1 MTLFWAILFVM
12 LVIAELCTLQLISIW
27 FAIGSFLAMI
37 ASYYDCSILT
47 QSIIFVVSSGV
58 LFAVTFPFIR
68 KYANS
73 KKIATNSELNLG
85 RNAIVIEEINREN
98 GTGRVKLDG
107 VDWSAVSDEII
118 EKGVTVIVKQID
130 GTKLRV
136 VKCNTSQNSN
146 QQTN

>member
-1 MTLFWAILFVM
+1 MTLFWAILFVV

-27 FAIGSFLAMI
+27 FAVGAFLAMV

-68 KYANS
+68 KFANS

-85 RNAIVIEEINREN
+85 KNAVVIEEINREN
-98 GTGRVKLDG
+98 GTGRVKLEG
-107 VDWSAVSDEII
+107 VDWSAVADEVI
-118 EKGVTVIVKQID
+118 EKGTKVIVKQID
-130 GTKLRV
+130 GTKLKV
-136 VKCNTSQNSN
+136 AKCVNSEQNIISK
-146 QQTN
+146 